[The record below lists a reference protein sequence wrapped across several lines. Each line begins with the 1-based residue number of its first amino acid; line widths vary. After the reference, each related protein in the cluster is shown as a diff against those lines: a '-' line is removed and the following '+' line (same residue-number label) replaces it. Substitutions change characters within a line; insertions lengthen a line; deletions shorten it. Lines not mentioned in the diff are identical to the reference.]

1 MRLRLLFYSFERRV
15 RSRLWM
21 AVRGI
26 DYGVSLIVEPVFSA
40 FRIDV
45 CIAVF

>member
-1 MRLRLLFYSFERRV
+1 MRLRLLFYGFEGLV
-15 RSRLWM
+15 RSRFWIAAL
-21 AVRGI
+21 GI

-45 CIAVF
+45 FIAVC